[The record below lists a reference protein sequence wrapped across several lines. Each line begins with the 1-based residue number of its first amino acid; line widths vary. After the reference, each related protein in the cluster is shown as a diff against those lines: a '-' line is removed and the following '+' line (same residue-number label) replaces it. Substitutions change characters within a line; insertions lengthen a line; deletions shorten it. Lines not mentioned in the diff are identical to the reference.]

1 MFIQHNK
8 FYVTFF
14 CFIVILNYNETR
26 GRKYKKKL
34 INKND
39 CKSIIL
45 SNSNEKISLIINKKI
60 FNFKIKV
67 CLY

>member
-26 GRKYKKKL
+26 GRKYKKK
-34 INKND
+34 INQ
-39 CKSIIL
+39 
-45 SNSNEKISLIINKKI
+45 
-60 FNFKIKV
+60 
-67 CLY
+67 